1 MGKIFQRAWLL
12 PSLMALTA
20 TPAWAKNEP
29 LTLKPSSQWI
39 VNYGDNSCRMMRQFG
54 EGDQKIT
61 ALFNR
66 YGPGDSFRLTVAG
79 KATKRIFSEKV
90 RIQFGPNEEAQDL
103 LALEGT
109 FATEPAII
117 FPAHMKVVK
126 SPEEKEEAEEADD
139 TKWSDAPPP
148 PIEEARLAAIKEVV
162 IGKTASRQIRLQT
175 GAMAKPFAA
184 FSACVDNLVASWGVD
199 PQKDKALKQRV
210 RPAESPGRWIT
221 TNDYPMAM
229 LTRGQPAVVQ
239 FRMNVDATGKATDC
253 YIQETTRPKDFDK
266 AVCGSLMKRAHFTPA
281 LDAEGNAVPSY
292 WRCTVRFAL
301 P

>member
-39 VNYGDNSCRMMRQFG
+39 VNYGDNSCRMMREFG
-54 EGDQKIT
+54 EGDQKII

-79 KATKRIFSEKV
+79 KATKRIFSNFSEKV

-103 LALEGT
+103 FALGGT

-117 FPAHMKVVK
+117 FPAHMEVVK

-139 TKWSDAPPP
+139 TKWSDAQL
-148 PIEEARLAAIKEVV
+148 PIEEARLAAITEVV
-162 IGKTASRQIRLQT
+162 IGKTPSRQIRLQT
-175 GAMAKPFAA
+175 GAMAKPFRAISGAA
-184 FSACVDNLVASWGVD
+184 RKS
-199 PQKDKALKQRV
+199 R
-210 RPAESPGRWIT
+210 
-221 TNDYPMAM
+221 
-229 LTRGQPAVVQ
+229 
-239 FRMNVDATGKATDC
+239 
-253 YIQETTRPKDFDK
+253 
-266 AVCGSLMKRAHFTPA
+266 
-281 LDAEGNAVPSY
+281 
-292 WRCTVRFAL
+292 
-301 P
+301 